1 MKGITVILTTH
12 DMDDIEALCNRVMV
26 IGHGKLLY
34 DGELLRLKNR
44 FAPLHRIKA
53 TLLREVAPCPLEG
66 AERIEADGKVWTI
79 FFNPSFTAAYEM
91 IERIARQLPLKDI
104 SMEEE
109 NIDGIIAQMYKKMC
123 LV

>member
-1 MKGITVILTTH
+1 
-12 DMDDIEALCNRVMV
+12 V

-34 DGELLRLKNR
+34 DGDLPGLKNR

-53 TLLREVAPCPLEG
+53 TLLHEVALCPLEG
-66 AERIEADGKVWTI
+66 AEWIEADGNVWTI
-79 FFNPSFTAAYEM
+79 FFNPSVTAAYEM

-109 NIDGIIAQMYKKMC
+109 NIDEIIARMYKTMC
-123 LV
+123 LI